1 MEKNSRAEGKKGEK
15 AAEKV
20 LRKKG
25 YKILE
30 RNYTARHGELDI
42 VAYKKP
48 YYVFVEVKSRE
59 ATAFGL
65 PREAVDER
73 KIKRILYAAKEY
85 MTVRKLNDVFVR
97 FDVVEITDGKA
108 EIIENA
114 FGEIENR
121 Y

>member
-1 MEKNSRAEGKKGEK
+1 
-15 AAEKV
+15 
-20 LRKKG
+20 
-25 YKILE
+25 
-30 RNYTARHGELDI
+30 
-42 VAYKKP
+42 
-48 YYVFVEVKSRE
+48 
-59 ATAFGL
+59 
-65 PREAVDER
+65 
-73 KIKRILYAAKEY
+73 